1 MGQVLTENTAHAKN
15 FKEVRGLRELLIRI
29 IPLIIL
35 VINLLIHIFLPH
47 KQVASI
53 TNSYTT
59 VLIAGIIAYSIVFS
73 FSLKSNKF
81 WSKLRNKALLLT
93 PTFLFLT
100 IWDLATLKF
109 ALLRIPYFPG
119 PDKVLSVFA
128 TDAPMLLD
136 CTANSLVLLLTG
148 FGLGML
154 IGLTIGTLMGWYQ
167 RCNFWIA
174 PYLRIIGP
182 IPAMAWLPLAIVA
195 FPTSFSASVFLIAL
209 AVQFPVTIMTS
220 SGIANVEKSY
230 FEVAK
235 TLGGDEKYLV
245 FKVAIPAAMP
255 MIFIGLF
262 MGMSASFLTLI
273 AAEMLGVKAGLGW
286 YINWAQGWADYY
298 KVYAALI
305 LIAVVFS
312 GLIAL
317 LFKVRDKLLV
327 WQKGLIRW

>member
-1 MGQVLTENTAHAKN
+1 
-15 FKEVRGLRELLIRI
+15 
-29 IPLIIL
+29 
-35 VINLLIHIFLPH
+35 
-47 KQVASI
+47 
-53 TNSYTT
+53 
-59 VLIAGIIAYSIVFS
+59 
-73 FSLKSNKF
+73 
-81 WSKLRNKALLLT
+81 
-93 PTFLFLT
+93 
-100 IWDLATLKF
+100 
-109 ALLRIPYFPG
+109 
-119 PDKVLSVFA
+119 
-128 TDAPMLLD
+128 MLLD

-154 IGLTIGTLMGWYQ
+154 IGLITGTLMGWYQ

-235 TLGGDEKYLV
+235 TLGADEKYLI

-255 MIFIGLF
+255 TIFIGLF

-273 AAEMLGVKAGLGW
+273 AAEMIGVKAGLGW
-286 YINWAQGWADYY
+286 YITWAQSWADYF

-305 LIAVVFS
+305 VIAVVFA
-312 GLIAL
+312 GLIFL
-317 LFKVRDKLLV
+317 LFKIRDKFLV
-327 WQKGLIRW
+327 WKKGLIRW

>member
-1 MGQVLTENTAHAKN
+1 LTENIAHPKN
-15 FKEVRGLRELLIRI
+15 FQVRDLKELAIRI

-35 VINLLIHIFLPH
+35 VINLLIHILLPH

-53 TNSYTT
+53 TNSYTA
-59 VLIAGIIAYSIVFS
+59 VLIAAIIAYSIVFV
-73 FSLKSNKF
+73 FSLTSFKF

-93 PTFLFLT
+93 PAFLFLT

-136 CTANSLVLLLTG
+136 CTANSLILLLAG

-154 IGLTIGTLMGWYQ
+154 IGLVTGTLMGWYQ

-273 AAEMLGVKAGLGW
+273 AAEMIGVKSGLGW
-286 YINWAQGWADYY
+286 YITWAQSWADYY

-305 LIAVVFS
+305 VIAVVFA
-312 GLIAL
+312 GLIFL
-317 LFKVRDKLLV
+317 LFKIRDKFLV
-327 WQKGLIRW
+327 WKKGLIRW